1 MAVEVLLPKVGLTM
15 TEGTITEV
23 LVEDGTTIGIG
34 DPLLTVATDKVDVDI
49 EAESAGVFHLAVE
62 RGATLPPGAVVGW
75 VLEPGETPPTA
86 APSAVVAEPAPADA
100 AAEPR

>member
-1 MAVEVLLPKVGLTM
+1 M

-23 LVEDGTTIGIG
+23 LVENGSTISIG

-75 VLEPGETPPTA
+75 VLEPGEAPPTS
-86 APSAVVAEPAPADA
+86 APSEPATAGVEPAPAGTA
-100 AAEPR
+100 ATTASQAAPIRA